1 MKGGKYEVKKT
12 GEDEENEEQKD
23 AADKDQDEDALTEA
37 GKEEVEPDLER
48 YVRPALFDKFLWCK
62 LVLMILL
69 MLFWILAIV
78 ATLVLGDLCGIE
90 YSKEER
96 RADAAKD
103 FILLTPDQ
111 ATEFVLVWFLTIFV
125 WGVILNE
132 LRILIITLLA
142 PI

>member
-1 MKGGKYEVKKT
+1 M
-12 GEDEENEEQKD
+12 
-23 AADKDQDEDALTEA
+23 
-37 GKEEVEPDLER
+37 ER